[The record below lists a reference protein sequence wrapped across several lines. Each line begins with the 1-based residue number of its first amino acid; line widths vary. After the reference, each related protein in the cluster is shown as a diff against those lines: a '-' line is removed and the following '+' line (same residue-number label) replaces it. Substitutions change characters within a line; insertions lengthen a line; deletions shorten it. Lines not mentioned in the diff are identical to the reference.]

1 MRIAFFVS
9 ELPTPSETFIL
20 SQIAGLIDRGH
31 DVQIFGRKP
40 ERLPPE
46 PLPVR
51 YRLAER
57 IHYYRSGATTLPTAL
72 TRSLRALG
80 NDRGRAL
87 RSVGKLAAGK
97 RPRSIKDAVSLWGC
111 AAALVAAGPR
121 FDAVIAHFG
130 PNALLAQRMREIGA
144 LEGALLSVFHGR
156 DASHAVRKYGRG
168 YYDPVFAHSERV
180 LPVSEY
186 FARRLRELGCPDEK
200 LLVHHMGVDLSRFE
214 LRERTLS
221 APGPVKLLSVC
232 RLVEKK
238 GMDYALQAA
247 ARVRDTGAAF
257 EWQIIGEGPELA
269 KLRGV
274 VHQLGLE
281 ARVQLT
287 GVASHDTVREA
298 LAAAHVFVAP
308 SVTAMDGD
316 EEGVPVAI
324 MEAAAAGLPI
334 VSTQH
339 SGIPELVQHERSG
352 LLSPERNVEA
362 LAANLITLIRS
373 PERWAAMGKAGH
385 AHVAAEYDV
394 KQLDDRLVALA
405 EQAARDYRAAR

>member
-9 ELPTPSETFIL
+9 DIPTPSETFIL

-31 DVQIFGRKP
+31 DVQVFGRKP
-40 ERLPPE
+40 KRLPPE
-46 PLPVR
+46 ALPSR

-57 IHYYRSGATTLPTAL
+57 VHYYRSGTTTLPTAFA
-72 TRSLRALG
+72 RSLRALG
-80 NDRGRAL
+80 SDHVRAL
-87 RSVGKLAAGK
+87 HTMSKLATAG
-97 RPRSIKDAVSLWGC
+97 RQSSLKDAGSLWGC
-111 AAALVAAGPR
+111 AAALLAAGPR

-144 LEGALLSVFHGR
+144 LEGPLLSVFHGR
-156 DASHAVRKYGRG
+156 DASHAVRKHGRG
-168 YYDPVFAHSERV
+168 YYDPVFAHSELV
-180 LPVSEY
+180 LPVSAY
-186 FARRLRELGCPDEK
+186 FARRLRELGCPEDK
-200 LLVHHMGVDLSRFE
+200 LVVHHMGVDLSRFE
-214 LRERTLS
+214 LRERRLGGAGT
-221 APGPVKLLSVC
+221 VKLLSVC

-238 GMDYALQAA
+238 GMEYALQAA
-247 ARVRDTGAAF
+247 ARVRDAGVSF

-269 KLRGV
+269 KLRGL

-281 ARVQLT
+281 SRVQLS
-287 GVASHDTVREA
+287 GVASHETVREA

-334 VSTQH
+334 VSTLH
-339 SGIPELVQHERSG
+339 SGIPELVRHEESG
-352 LLSPERNVEA
+352 LLSPERDVEA
-362 LAANLITLIRS
+362 LAANLITLMRA
-373 PERWAAMGKAGH
+373 PERWAEMGRAGH

-394 KQLDDRLVALA
+394 KRLDDRLVALA
-405 EQAARDYRAAR
+405 EQVARDHQPVR